1 LLASVSIAILQDVTF
16 VASIANEKAEGPKV
30 FVPIDRPPFARL
42 DDGRFYKIGGQITR
56 AMDFVQPTYNHEQG
70 KPKQSG
76 SNREVAEMAGNP
88 KESKVM
94 ETTRN
99 SRKSRT

>member
-1 LLASVSIAILQDVTF
+1 
-16 VASIANEKAEGPKV
+16 
-30 FVPIDRPPFARL
+30 
-42 DDGRFYKIGGQITR
+42 
-56 AMDFVQPTYNHEQG
+56 MDFVQPTYNHEQG